1 LGKLSTALEAQW
13 RRHGWLLLLS
23 GCVVGW
29 IEGRIIAIERR
40 YLEGLL

>member
-1 LGKLSTALEAQW
+1 
-13 RRHGWLLLLS
+13 LLS